1 MNTRAKVAACSA
13 IAALLLIPSMTPAA
27 PVVTLASGTDVTA
40 SMNQTIDSG
49 SAHVGDR
56 FTMSVISPYPQGES
70 VFRGGQLYGHVTH
83 VVAAGQGTNAQLQFA
98 IDKMVLPDGAQGHPM
113 LAVQVQQTQQHSNT
127 AKIAMA
133 ALGGMIV
140 GNWLGKAVFQS
151 NAGGPVGLIA
161 GALIASNSRTNVSL
175 RQGSQVVF
183 EARRTVALR

>member
-13 IAALLLIPSMTPAA
+13 ITAVLLIPSITPAA
-27 PVVTLASGTDVTA
+27 QVVTLASGTDVTA

-49 SAHVGDR
+49 SAHVGDK
-56 FTMSVISPYPQGES
+56 FTMNVISPYPHGES
-70 VFRGGQLYGHVTH
+70 VFRGGKLYGHVTH

-98 IDKMVLPDGAQGHPM
+98 IDKIVLPDGAQGHPM
-113 LAVQVQQTQQHSNT
+113 LAVQAQQTQQHDNT
-127 AKIAMA
+127 AKVAMA

-140 GNWLGKAVFQS
+140 GNWIGKAVFQS
-151 NAGGPVGLIA
+151 NAGGPLGLIA